1 MHWWSW
7 VIVGAVLLGAEL
19 AFVDAQ
25 FYLVFIGA
33 AAIFVGLLGLGGLVL
48 APWLQWATFA
58 AFALLSLATF
68 RRALYAKLRANI
80 PAFAIGPSGES
91 VTVPEE
97 LAPGA
102 SCRLEYRGST
112 WTAVNAGKHAIA
124 AGGRARI
131 ERVDGLSLILREH

>member
-1 MHWWSW
+1 MDWWGW

-33 AAIFVGLLGLGGLVL
+33 AAILVGLLGMGGLAL
-48 APWLQWATFA
+48 APWLQWTAFA

-68 RRALYAKLRANI
+68 RRALYAKLRANT
-80 PAFAIGPSGES
+80 PALAIGPAGES
-91 VTVPEE
+91 VTVPQE

-112 WTAVNAGKHAIA
+112 WTAVNSGQQPIA

-131 ERVDGLSLILREH
+131 DRVDGLTLILREQ